1 MKRLLLP
8 AAVGVTVARHVAWY
22 LSYKAF
28 GDSRA

>member
-8 AAVGVTVARHVAWY
+8 AALGVSVARHLAWY
-22 LSYKAF
+22 LSYQVS